1 MPIRQAVCPVRRLPP
16 APRATVSGGGGAS
29 GAGAG
34 KQTVSIDERSSE
46 QKEKDEKEHR
56 MQVMLVKKVHEKF
69 EIDMDA
75 PGIYFPL
82 NHGNAQRQKRQR
94 SRKRS
99 EVLQSLTSPL
109 LPEIG

>member
-1 MPIRQAVCPVRRLPP
+1 MSWTKR
-16 APRATVSGGGGAS
+16 TVSGGGGAS

-75 PGIYFPL
+75 PGIFFPL
-82 NHGNAQRQKRQR
+82 NPGNANIMAGHFQ
-94 SRKRS
+94 
-99 EVLQSLTSPL
+99 EDGN
-109 LPEIG
+109 EINRR